1 MNIYVNG
8 ADISRLVE
16 TVSWSGDENQMARKL
31 SFTYLYT
38 SHDPNIEKI
47 EVTYGNRI
55 LMLEE
60 GQPLFDGVVLTEEKT
75 ESGVTKS
82 ITAYDYAWYLK
93 SKVHG
98 TFKGTPPA
106 VAAAVCSQEGI
117 LTGMLYGE
125 AKEVKIVSTGEKT
138 IYQVITEAYDGLDC
152 HVYMEGQVLC
162 VEKYGTELA
171 GTVTGDDYVTD
182 ATYKASI
189 ENMVNRVGILSGDK
203 LVGEVTGLGAE
214 YGQIR
219 EYYKAESGKDSQEEA
234 RKLLKGIEE
243 SGKIVVKGN
252 SAYQTGKAII
262 IQKVNSRI
270 QGMFTIISDE
280 HSLSN
285 AQYTTTLGLRF
296 EEVV

>member
-8 ADISRLVE
+8 TDISNLVE
-16 TVSWSGDENQMARKL
+16 SVSWSGDENQMARKL
-31 SFTYLYT
+31 SFSYLYT
-38 SHDPNIEKI
+38 SRDPNIEKI

-55 LMLEE
+55 LMLEG
-60 GQPLFDGVVLTEEKT
+60 GQLLFDGVVLTEEKT

-98 TFKGTPPA
+98 NFKGTPA
-106 VAAAVCSQEGI
+106 NVAAAVCSQEGI
-117 LTGMLYGE
+117 TTGMLYEE

-138 IYQVITEAYDGLDC
+138 VYQVIAEAYDGLDC

-162 VEKYGTELA
+162 VEKYGTKLA
-171 GTVTGDDYVTD
+171 GAVTGDDYVTD

-189 ENMVNRVGILSGDK
+189 ENMVNKVAILSGDK
-203 LVGEVTGLGAE
+203 VAGEAAGLGAE
-214 YGQIR
+214 YGQIQ
-219 EYYKAESGKDSQEEA
+219 EYYKAEPGKDSQEEA

-252 SAYQTGKAII
+252 CAFQTGKAII

-285 AQYTTTLGLRF
+285 AQYITTLGLRF

>member
-1 MNIYVNG
+1 MNIYANG
-8 ADISRLVE
+8 TDISRLVE
-16 TVSWSGDENQMARKL
+16 TASWSGDENQMARKL
-31 SFTYLYT
+31 SFSYLYT
-38 SHDPNIEKI
+38 GHDPNIEKI

-60 GQPLFDGVVLTEEKT
+60 GQLLFDGVVLTEEKT

-82 ITAYDYAWYLK
+82 IIAYDYAWYLK

-98 TFKGTPPA
+98 TFKGTPAA
-106 VAAAVCSQEGI
+106 VATAVCSQEGI
-117 LTGMLYGE
+117 STGKLYE
-125 AKEVKIVSTGEKT
+125 AAKEVNIVSTGEKT
-138 IYQVITEAYDGLDC
+138 IYQVVTEAYDGLDC
-152 HVYMEGQVLC
+152 YVYMDGQMLC

-189 ENMVNRVGILSGDK
+189 ENMVNKVSILSGDNV
-203 LVGEVTGLGAE
+203 VGEESGLGSE

-219 EYYKAESGKDSQEEA
+219 EYYKMESGKAPHEEA

-243 SGKIVVKGN
+243 SGKNIVKGN
-252 SAYQTGKAII
+252 SAYRTGKAII
-262 IQKVNSRI
+262 VQKVNSHI
-270 QGMFTIISDE
+270 QGRFTIISDE
-280 HSLSN
+280 HSFSD
-285 AQYTTTLGLRF
+285 AQYTTALGLRF